1 MRNYTRVLPD
11 GLDLIIAWPPLV
23 LKFLL
28 NVSQDEQ
35 AVILISNINIASSI
49 Y

>member
-1 MRNYTRVLPD
+1 MRNYIRDLL
-11 GLDLIIAWPPLV
+11 GGIALIIARPPLV